1 MPGSCWTPV
10 ARVTDHGEM
19 SWTIT
24 DDLEWYLAEAG
35 DFLRADPAEN
45 TVPLVTAE
53 SMRVQGSEA
62 GGAPPM
68 FGWWKSGAGEVA
80 GACMRTG
87 TYPLLLSPMPDRA
100 VEELVELLAEHKV
113 SLQGV
118 NAQDALARTFAVAWE
133 IRTDATSIVKM
144 RQRLYRLDQ
153 LNRPT
158 VPGEPRVATSA
169 DRELAEEWYRAF
181 GRDTGTLGNPS
192 GSAMADKMSYGGIVL
207 WELDG
212 VPVSLGGRT
221 RVVAG
226 MARVAPIYT
235 PPEHRRRGYGAAITA
250 VVTQDALDAG
260 AHDVVLFTDVENA
273 TSNHVY
279 QRLGFRPISDRL
291 LLAFA

>member
-1 MPGSCWTPV
+1 
-10 ARVTDHGEM
+10 M

-24 DDLEWYLAEAG
+24 DDVEWYLADAG

-45 TVPLVTAE
+45 TVPLAAAE
-53 SMRVQGSEA
+53 SLRMKGSEA
-62 GGAPPM
+62 EGAPPM
-68 FGWWKSGAGEVA
+68 FGWWRSDAGEVA
-80 GACMRTG
+80 ATCMRTG
-87 TYPLLLSPMPDRA
+87 TYPLVLSLMPDEA

-113 SLQGV
+113 SLRGV
-118 NAQDALARTFAVAWE
+118 NAQDALARTFAAAWE
-133 IRTDATSIVKM
+133 IRTDATSIMKM
-144 RQRLYRLDQ
+144 RQRLHRLDQ
-153 LNRPT
+153 LERPT
-158 VPGEPRVATSA
+158 VPGEPRVATGA
-169 DRELAEEWYRAF
+169 DLELAEEWYEAF
-181 GRDTGTLGNPS
+181 GRDTGTPGDVS
-192 GSAMADKMSYGGIVL
+192 GSAIADKMSYGGIVL

-260 AHDVVLFTDVENA
+260 AHDVVLFTDVDNA
-273 TSNHVY
+273 TSNRVY
-279 QRLGFRPISDRL
+279 QRLGFRPISERL